1 MASVANQRAAGSA
14 TGTIYLVEEGPN
26 PSTDYFLMPALK
38 PLARP
43 IVRCSW
49 TSPLPTAQ
57 ALAGA
62 TVIFVRYVPTA
73 WKHLVN
79 QTHRSPPEL
88 VYFMDD
94 DLWDYRAAAGLSLK
108 YRFKLARYATR
119 HRRWLESLNSKLWV
133 STKWLAD
140 KYAAQQPKLVMPAL
154 LEAAGSLAASASTV
168 NTSPSSPTSGAP
180 SAATRAIPLTAT
192 SITAATQNIQLFYH
206 GSASHRADIEWL
218 HPVIKTVLARNP
230 RLQFEIIGDAHTRA
244 LYASLEPC
252 TVLAPMKWPAYRTL
266 IATPGRHI
274 GLAPAVPH
282 PFNRA
287 RSHTKFFDITLAG
300 AVGIYAAQGPCQGIL
315 EHNKHGLLVGM
326 TPEAWVEA
334 ILQLA
339 DDLTLRQALYT
350 QALEHADALSKR

>member
-1 MASVANQRAAGSA
+1 MASVANQRAASAA

-26 PSTDYFLMPALK
+26 PSTDYFLKPALK

-62 TVIFVRYVPTA
+62 TVIFVRYVPTV

-79 QTHRSPPEL
+79 QAHHSLVEL

-94 DLWDYRAAAGLSLK
+94 DLWDYRAAAGLSWK

-119 HRRWLESLNSKLWV
+119 HRRWLQTLHVKLWV

-140 KYAAQQPKLVMPAL
+140 KYAAEQPKLMRPAL
-154 LEAAGSLAASASTV
+154 LEAAGSVAASAT
-168 NTSPSSPTSGAP
+168 
-180 SAATRAIPLTAT
+180 ITAT
-192 SITAATQNIQLFYH
+192 QHIQLFYH

-218 HPVIKTVLARNP
+218 HPVIKTALTRNP
-230 RLQFEIIGDAHTRA
+230 RLHFEIIGDARTRA
-244 LYASLEPC
+244 LYSSLERC
-252 TVLAPMKWPAYRTL
+252 TVLAPMKWPAYSTL

-300 AVGIYAAQGPCQGIL
+300 AVGIYAAQGPCLGIL

-339 DDLTLRQALYT
+339 DDLTLRQALYP